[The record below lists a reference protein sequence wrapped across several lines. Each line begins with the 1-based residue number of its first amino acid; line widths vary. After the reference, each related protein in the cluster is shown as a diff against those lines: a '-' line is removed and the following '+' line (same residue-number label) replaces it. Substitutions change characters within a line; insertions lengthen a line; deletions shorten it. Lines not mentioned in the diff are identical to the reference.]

1 MIDEK
6 YLTGYLFVK
15 VFSTPMFK
23 DTFNPCLAG

>member
-23 DTFNPCLAG
+23 DTFNPCLG